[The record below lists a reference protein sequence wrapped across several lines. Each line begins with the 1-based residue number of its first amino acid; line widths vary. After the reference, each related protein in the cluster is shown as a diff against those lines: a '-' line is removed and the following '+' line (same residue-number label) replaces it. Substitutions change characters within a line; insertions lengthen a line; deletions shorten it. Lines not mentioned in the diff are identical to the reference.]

1 MNRFLRHSV
10 LFLFAASAL
19 IVGIGCSDR
28 LPPLPPTVPISAKV
42 TLDGKPLQKARIA
55 FSPALPGP
63 ASNGQVVNGEVLDL
77 WTNGQKQGVAIG
89 EYTVTIYDQPM
100 EANAVDLVPDKYGLL
115 SEGISVTVT
124 EAGPNEFLFEL
135 KRK

>member
-1 MNRFLRHSV
+1 MLRTLRLSLS
-10 LFLFAASAL
+10 LFFAASAFS
-19 IVGIGCSDR
+19 VWTGCSDR
-28 LPPLPPTVPISAKV
+28 LPALPPTVPISAKV
-42 TLDGKPLQKARIA
+42 TLDGEPLQKAQIS

-100 EANAVDLVPDKYGLL
+100 EAGAVDLVPDKYGRIR
-115 SEGISVTVT
+115 EGISVTVT
-124 EAGPNEFLFEL
+124 AEGPNQFLFEL
-135 KRK
+135 NRK